1 MKKTIASIPLFV
13 TCLLLTSCNQET
25 VIEHK
30 EETYLINKNIDK
42 FNIQGRYEIIDEAIT
57 CDWSGS
63 AIEFSSN
70 CEGTV
75 SINVT
80 STQIGEPLTEESG
93 KYGLTMFSSF
103 VDGKRTKN
111 IVVDNETKDIELA
124 TELENGLH
132 NFKFVRQTNV
142 YMSQAI
148 INSITLTGE
157 LIKTTPRDTLIEFIG
172 DSYTTGYS
180 LQGTTEN
187 GGYSTDLDDPLD
199 AYAYQAA
206 LNLDSDFMLSAFS
219 GAGFGNGYTS
229 FTVPQV
235 YDKQNYFRNQNK
247 DFSPDRI
254 PDLIVINL
262 GTNDVAQVGFNNTT
276 AYKKGVQKLINET
289 KDAYVDY
296 VPLIFCTDET
306 HENNDQAITQA
317 MSEFLPDVDYKMVTL
332 TTNNH
337 KNNYHPD
344 ATCGNLQGKELASA
358 IKEYL
363 PAKFNK

>member
-1 MKKTIASIPLFV
+1 MKKQIAIIPLFV
-13 TCLLLTSCNQET
+13 TCLLLTSCNQKIT
-25 VIEHK
+25 IENK
-30 EETYLINKNIDK
+30 EKTYLINENIDK
-42 FNIQGRYEIIDEAIT
+42 FNIQGRYEIMDESIT

-63 AIEFSSN
+63 AIEFSSK
-70 CEGTV
+70 CEGTI
-75 SINVT
+75 SINIT
-80 STQIGEPLTEESG
+80 STQIGDPLTKESG
-93 KYGLTMFSSF
+93 KYGLTMFSSY
-103 VDGKRTKN
+103 VDGKRIKN
-111 IVVDNETKDIELA
+111 IVVDNETKEIKIASELKS
-124 TELENGLH
+124 GVH
-132 NFKFVRQTNV
+132 DFKFVRQTNV

-157 LIKTTPRDTLIEFIG
+157 LIKASSRDTLIEFIG

-180 LQGTTEN
+180 LQGTTKD

-199 AYAYQAA
+199 AYAYQCA
-206 LNLDSDFMLSAFS
+206 LNLNSDYMLSAFS

-235 YDKQNYFRNQNK
+235 YDKQNYFRDQNK

-254 PDLIVINL
+254 PDLIVVNL
-262 GTNDVAQVGFNNTT
+262 GTNDIAQVGFNNVL

-289 KDAYVDY
+289 KDAYVNY

-306 HENNDQAITQA
+306 HENNDEAITAA
-317 MSEFLPDVDYKMVTL
+317 MSEFLQDVDYKVVTL

-344 ATCGNLQGKELASA
+344 ATCGNLQGQELAST

-363 PAKFNK
+363 PSKFN